1 MDVAY
6 IQEKASTVSDGCF
19 GQIKD
24 GNSSILA
31 NGKISVLNQLTN
43 IYGYAII

>member
-19 GQIKD
+19 GQIT
-24 GNSSILA
+24 GTTSSYIF
-31 NGKISVLNQLTN
+31 S
-43 IYGYAII
+43 